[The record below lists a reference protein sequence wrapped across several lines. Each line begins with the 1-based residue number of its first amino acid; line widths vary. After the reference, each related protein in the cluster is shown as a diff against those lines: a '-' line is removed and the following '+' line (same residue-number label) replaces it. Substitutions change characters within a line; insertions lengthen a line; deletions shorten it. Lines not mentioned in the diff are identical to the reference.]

1 MKMLGCTG
9 RATQQVGLINQE
21 SEVAA
26 VREEENDMRRRWRRG
41 NEIEEEEI
49 KASGGRREK
58 SLFCLSGGTAVEM
71 RESGNRGKKMRW
83 L

>member
-1 MKMLGCTG
+1 MEMPGCSG

-21 SEVAA
+21 SEVA
-26 VREEENDMRRRWRRG
+26 VVKEEKNDVRRRRRG
-41 NEIEEEEI
+41 NEMEEEEI

-71 RESGNRGKKMRW
+71 RESGNRGKKMRC